1 MSRSSRII
9 EGPLSKWTNVVNGW
23 QYRWFVLDQSS
34 GLLSYYTVSVY
45 NRINLGINLGIDISA
60 YKIVLEIVLFY
71 ICTSVVYLAVKF
83 SNFANLS
90 FNRQVL
96 LAFYTKGVLLGVYN
110 I

>member
-45 NRINLGINLGIDISA
+45 NRINLGIDISA
-60 YKIVLEIVLFY
+60 YKIVLFY
-71 ICTSVVYLAVKF
+71 IRTSVVYLAVKF